1 MKSKEAEVLRS
12 IQAQEMEIKERNR
25 VRMQSF
31 REGKRTPISTPYH
44 RLDSR

>member
-1 MKSKEAEVLRS
+1 MKMKSREAEVLRS

-31 REGKRTPISTPYH
+31 R
-44 RLDSR
+44 